1 MLRACCGPVYCRA
14 GILQGRYTAGPA
26 TARHAAGRPLLRW
39 QPQKH
44 PGGTPQAPHFRC
56 LCGPPPPALAATA
69 ASRRNTTSASL
80 PLPLRA
86 APSCAGSHSSTP
98 AEHHTRLTSVASAG
112 RPRSC
117 YTRQT
122 ATEQHRR
129 SLRKQPGEAA
139 ALHTNT
145 KGKSIQ
151 RFAFRRIYTLHLSQN
166 LALTAKNSAPHR
178 ARNTNNAQTPQKPSA
193 NAKYSAYHYARGTN
207 TACIRQ
213 GFTASAK
220 YSALRYARGTSTA
233 CIRQNHTANAKYS
246 ASHYARSTSASS
258 PGRPC
263 FEHGTPS

>member
-1 MLRACCGPVYCRA
+1 MLRA
-14 GILQGRYTAGPA
+14 GILQGRQPPGMLRAGILQ
-26 TARHAAGRPLLRW
+26 GR
-39 QPQKH
+39 QP
-44 PGGTPQAPHFRC
+44 PGM
-56 LCGPPPPALAATA
+56 
-69 ASRRNTTSASL
+69 
-80 PLPLRA
+80 LRA
-86 APSCAGSHSSTP
+86 APSCAGSHSSVP
-98 AEHHTRLTSVASAG
+98 AEHHKRLTSVASAG

-129 SLRKQPGEAA
+129 PLRKQPGEAA

-193 NAKYSAYHYARGTN
+193 NAKYSASRYARGTN
-207 TACIRQ
+207 NARIRQDHTANSKYSAPYYARSARTARIRQ

-220 YSALRYARGTSTA
+220 
-233 CIRQNHTANAKYS
+233 HS
-246 ASHYARSTSASS
+246 ASHYTRSTVTSTA
-258 PGRPC
+258 PPI
-263 FEHGTPS
+263 TLAAP

>member
-14 GILQGRYTAGPA
+14 GNRPACCGPVYCRAGNRLA
-26 TARHAAGRPLLRW
+26 
-39 QPQKH
+39 
-44 PGGTPQAPHFRC
+44 C
-56 LCGPPPPALAATA
+56 CGPPPPALAAIA

-98 AEHHTRLTSVASAG
+98 AEYHKRLTSVASAG

-129 SLRKQPGEAA
+129 PLRKQPGEAA

-178 ARNTNNAQTPQKPSA
+178 ARNTNNAPGPPAFGKITPRTQSTVPLITLATQITPKPR
-193 NAKYSAYHYARGTN
+193 KKHPRT
-207 TACIRQ
+207 Q
-213 GFTASAK
+213 
-220 YSALRYARGTSTA
+220 STVPLITLA
-233 CIRQNHTANAKYS
+233 A
-246 ASHYARSTSASS
+246 
-258 PGRPC
+258 P
-263 FEHGTPS
+263 